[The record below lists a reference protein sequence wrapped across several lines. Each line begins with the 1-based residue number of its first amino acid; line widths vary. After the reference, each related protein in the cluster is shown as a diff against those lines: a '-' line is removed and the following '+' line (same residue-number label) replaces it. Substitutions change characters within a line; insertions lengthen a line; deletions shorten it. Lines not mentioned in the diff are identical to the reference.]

1 MNRNKK
7 EHLLGHKF
15 HHYILVTTKTKTMKK
30 LIITSSLILILGLF
44 SCKKET
50 ATPMQPEEIA
60 TAKPPS
66 SPPPTS
72 FLLWQKCL
80 GSSAEDIGNSIAI
93 NSTNDAYFICG
104 NTMGNDGNVTGNLGG
119 QDGWVVKTRLD
130 GFLLWQ
136 VAIGGANSD
145 QANAV
150 AATADGGCLVAG
162 ATGGAVL
169 TKISASGTIEWTK
182 TLDGDMAY
190 ALINT
195 VDGGFAIAGRT
206 SNNLWLLKLDNTEN
220 VEWQTTYLF
229 EGSKSDVAYS
239 VTQTSDGEYVI
250 AGRTLSIDN
259 NADICVVK
267 VNGVG
272 TVSWAKRLSST
283 EGADVAFGI
292 TASPADGGCVVTGY
306 FASYNLLAAKLDI
319 DGNVEWQ
326 KIFAGSTASGHHG
339 RAILSSS
346 QGYIITGRTNC
357 KNGDIIASKG
367 GDDLFVLRLD
377 LDGNKI
383 IPSHILGGK
392 GNDIGRS
399 LVATPDGAYM
409 AAGQTSSNNGDVSGN
424 HGGSDVWM
432 VKFRF

>member
-1 MNRNKK
+1 
-7 EHLLGHKF
+7 
-15 HHYILVTTKTKTMKK
+15 MKK
-30 LIITSSLILILGLF
+30 LIITSSLILILGFF

-50 ATPMQPEEIA
+50 VTSTSQEEIA
-60 TAKPPS
+60 TGKPPS

-72 FLLWQKCL
+72 ILQWQKCF
-80 GSSAEDIGNSIAI
+80 GSSADDIGNSIAI

-104 NTMGNDGNVTGNLGG
+104 NTMGNDGNVTGNHGG
-119 QDGWVVKTRLD
+119 QDAWLVKTRLD

-136 VAIGGANSD
+136 VAIGGASSD

-150 AATADGGCLVAG
+150 VATADDGCLVAG
-162 ATGGAVL
+162 AETAAGAVI
-169 TKISASGTIEWTK
+169 TKISATGTIEWAK
-182 TLDGDMAY
+182 TLEGDMAY

-195 VDGGFAIAGRT
+195 TDGGFAIAGRT
-206 SNNLWLLKLDNTEN
+206 AGNLWLLKLDNTAN

-229 EGSKSDVAYS
+229 EGAKSDVAYS
-239 VTQTSDGEYVI
+239 LTQTSDGEYVI

-259 NADICVVK
+259 NPDICVVK
-267 VNGVG
+267 VNSAGIVN
-272 TVSWAKRLSST
+272 WAKRISSP
-283 EGADVAFGI
+283 GGDVAFGV
-292 TASPADGGCVVTGY
+292 TASPGDGGCVVTGY
-306 FASYNLLAAKLDI
+306 LGSYNLLVEKLDI
-319 DGNVEWQ
+319 DGELAWQ
-326 KIFAGSTASGHHG
+326 KTFAGSTASGHHG
-339 RAILSSS
+339 RAILSTSE
-346 QGYIITGRTNC
+346 GYIVTGRTDC

-367 GDDLFVLRLD
+367 GDDMFVLQLG

-383 IPSHILGGK
+383 SSHILGGK

-432 VKFRF
+432 VKFKF